1 MRFAAYEHRGARLAP
16 RHVFYSRVA
25 RAVLVSV
32 GLIALT
38 LAVGTF
44 GYTAL
49 TELTVLQAFHQA
61 AMLLSGMGPVHTA
74 ELKTTGAILFESVYA
89 IFCGVMLLAATG
101 VMFAPLVHRLLHRF
115 HLEGREP

>member
-1 MRFAAYEHRGARLAP
+1 MKVTSFEHRGARLAP
-16 RHVFYSRVA
+16 RRVFYSRVA
-25 RAVLVSV
+25 RAVLVSL

-38 LAVGTF
+38 LALGTV

-49 TELTVLQAFHQA
+49 TKLTVLQAFHQA
-61 AMLLSGMGPVHTA
+61 AMLLSGMGPVHTEEIA
-74 ELKTTGAILFESVYA
+74 TTGAIIFDSLYA

-115 HLEGREP
+115 HLEGRES

>member
-1 MRFAAYEHRGARLAP
+1 MSL
-16 RHVFYSRVA
+16 
-25 RAVLVSV
+25 

-38 LAVGTF
+38 LALGTA
-44 GYTAL
+44 GYAAL
-49 TELTVLQAFHQA
+49 TELTTLQAFHQV

-74 ELKTTGAILFESVYA
+74 ELTSTGAIVFERLYA

-115 HLEGREP
+115 HLEVRES